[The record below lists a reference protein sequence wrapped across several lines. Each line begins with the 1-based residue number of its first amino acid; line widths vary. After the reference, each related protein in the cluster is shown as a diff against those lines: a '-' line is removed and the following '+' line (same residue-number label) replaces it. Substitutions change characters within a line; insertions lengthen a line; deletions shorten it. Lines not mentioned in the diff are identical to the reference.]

1 MAPGLAFPWYL
12 RGNALY
18 ELEHFDRAV
27 TAYKKALELDPYCA
41 DAWNNLGLSAF
52 RMYHYDEALAAFE
65 QAIARDPSNAFS
77 WNNRGVV
84 FQVLKRNDE
93 AIDAPMPWQSIRN
106 TENPSSVKAGHFL
119 FFDGTLN
126 SLIPTVKFSVLIQ
139 GMHKSGMTR
148 VMPKHLLSCMM
159 TR

>member
-1 MAPGLAFPWYL
+1 MNGLTWGVKLERLGRHEEVIAAFDSAIAMAPGRAFPWYL

-52 RMYHYDEALAAFE
+52 RMYHYDEA
-65 QAIARDPSNAFS
+65 
-77 WNNRGVV
+77 
-84 FQVLKRNDE
+84 
-93 AIDAPMPWQSIRN
+93 IDAPLLWQSIRN
-106 TENPSSVKAGHFL
+106 TENPSSIKAGHFL
-119 FFDGTLN
+119 LLDGTLN
-126 SLIPTVKFSVLIQ
+126 PLIPTVKFSVLIQ

-148 VMPKHLLSCMM
+148 VMPRHVLSCMM